1 MKTITLA
8 SALLVASAAFALDIH
23 STGFSTFTDALNLPA
38 AVNETKTFGSDS
50 WWGGGEKFGPWELS
64 PDSKPYA
71 MGEDCWTGNMPSW
84 DGEKWSGDIIA
95 GGSHVYDGFFIY
107 VYGNIEPNNDPDS
120 TIVRVSGQADGTAL
134 PSGESIGSERF
145 WMTFTRTRE
154 KMPAYAPAARLD
166 DVSESA
172 LYHVLD
178 AALERR
184 FFAGEY
190 TNHTWSVETYGP
202 RGPKKAWFH
211 ISDDTTNPLGSNPGR
226 ECYYSPQPGVS
237 MNDDTNRVIFT
248 RRFVEYDNIISNF
261 VAMDTYSDACRNRL
275 HYPTVGTMPEETL
288 WSSSYLWK
296 LWENGAPQEVTS
308 WRNATKWDAEY
319 WPNLMP
325 CIRGLKESPP
335 INTEYSNGY
344 QNKYIFP
351 EDHCFGHGEIIS
363 ARVRALGLDKNPRGR
378 LMLPAS
384 PSPIDL
390 DCAGF
395 IASNFNP
402 SAYNYLSNTWVNT
415 RRPTRRFDPTFLA
428 GWSQWIAL
436 MNKTQTTSQSAMDTT
451 VNVGREYRRLV
462 YLQSTIRLSTSTD
475 LSAVAGGWEL
485 NDHVEINEHISDDW
499 KITSQTNRVD
509 EAEVTN
515 AAPQKCSAWVHL
527 DTPEDTCSL
536 ICESFSF
543 GEGITGGFLSGLSWS
558 IVPTNGT
565 NVVITH
571 SCYQNPYSLAWFEQF
586 VVGEAAADYEVS
598 IPYGEI
604 YPRLRAAT
612 SRTYAAEIS
621 RHVTTDFQFQ
631 PGPYAR
637 SNGVVGNAE
646 LWGFHT
652 YAVQNNHFGRV
663 WGVSNSCST
672 FLRGEYINPA
682 NVESD
687 IITPWYNFISNQCVT
702 VTGFGDPWAR
712 IDYGLDVSKDRLA
725 SAWLPRGTFFRFQ
738 ETDESANTKILANIS
753 WPDITITGYIDP
765 AGVTQRVDSVLIT
778 WEVLSEDRPEPG
790 TNEFPRVSA
799 ISADAK
805 STVTQVIDWKFN
817 SLDIIETNNE

>member
-1 MKTITLA
+1 MKTITLV
-8 SALLVASAAFALDIH
+8 SALLLASAAFALDIH

-50 WWGGGEKFGPWELS
+50 WWDSGVKFGPWELS
-64 PDSKPYA
+64 PDSKVEA
-71 MGEDCWTGNMPSW
+71 MGEMCWTGQYPAW
-84 DGEKWSGDIIA
+84 DGEKWSGNIIA
-95 GGSHVYDGFFIY
+95 SGSHAYDGFFIY

-120 TIVRVSGQADGTAL
+120 TTVRVSGQADGTAI

-154 KMPAYAPAARLD
+154 QIPAHAPAARLN

-202 RGPKKAWFH
+202 RDPKKAWFH

-237 MNDDTNRVIFT
+237 MNDETNRLIFT

-296 LWENGAPQEVTS
+296 LWENGAPSEVTS
-308 WRNATKWDAEY
+308 WRNATAWDADF

-325 CIRGLKESPP
+325 CIRGLQESPP

-363 ARVRALGLDKNPRGR
+363 ARVRALGLDKNPQGR
-378 LMLPAS
+378 LLLPAS
-384 PSPIDL
+384 PSPVAL
-390 DCAGF
+390 DVAGF
-395 IASNFNP
+395 MASNFNP
-402 SAYNYLSNTWVNT
+402 SAYCYLSNSWHYSS
-415 RRPTRRFDPTFLA
+415 RPTRRFDPTFLA
-428 GWSQWIAL
+428 GWSQWMAL
-436 MNKTQTTSQSAMDTT
+436 LNKTQTTSEDAMDTT
-451 VNVGREYRRLV
+451 VNVVREYRRLV
-462 YLQSTIRLSTSTD
+462 NLKATMRLSTSTD
-475 LSAVAGGWEL
+475 LSAVSGGWEL
-485 NDHVEINEHISDDW
+485 NDRIEIDEHISDDW
-499 KITSQTNRVD
+499 KIVSQTNRLY
-509 EAEVTN
+509 EAELTN

-527 DTPEDTCSL
+527 DAPEDTCSL
-536 ICESFSF
+536 TCESFSF

-565 NVVITH
+565 DVVITH
-571 SCYQNPYSLAWFEQF
+571 SCYQNPFSLAWFEQF

-612 SRTYAAEIS
+612 SRTYAAETS

-652 YAVQNNHFGRV
+652 YAFQNNHFGRV
-663 WGVSNSCST
+663 WGVPNSFST
-672 FLRGEYINPA
+672 FLRGEYSNPA
-682 NVESD
+682 NVESSVL
-687 IITPWYNFISNQCVT
+687 TPWYNFIFNQCVT

-712 IDYGLDVSKDRLA
+712 IDYGLNVSKDRLA
-725 SAWLPRGTFFRFQ
+725 SAWLPSGTFFRFQ

-753 WPDITITGYIDP
+753 WPNITVTGYIDP
-765 AGVTQRVDSVLIT
+765 AGVTHRVDSVLIT
-778 WEVLSEDRPEPG
+778 WEVLTEDRPEPG

-805 STVTQVIDWKFN
+805 STVTQVINWKFN
-817 SLDIIETNNE
+817 SLNPVETNNE

>member
-1 MKTITLA
+1 MKTITLV
-8 SALLVASAAFALDIH
+8 SALLLASAVFALDIH
-23 STGFSTFTDALNLPA
+23 STGFSTFTDALNLPV

-50 WWGGGEKFGPWELS
+50 WWDSGVKFGPWELS
-64 PDSKPYA
+64 PDSKVEA
-71 MGEDCWTGNMPSW
+71 MGEMCWTGQYPAW
-84 DGEKWSGDIIA
+84 DGEKWSGNIIA
-95 GGSHVYDGFFIY
+95 SGSHAYDGFFIY

-120 TIVRVSGQADGTAL
+120 TTVRVSGQADGTAI

-154 KMPAYAPAARLD
+154 QIPTHAPVTRLN

-178 AALERR
+178 AVLERR

-202 RGPKKAWFH
+202 RDPKKAWFH

-237 MNDDTNRVIFT
+237 MNDKTNRVIFT

-275 HYPTVGTMPEETL
+275 HYPTVGTMPDETL

-296 LWENGAPQEVTS
+296 LWENGAPQEVTR
-308 WRNATKWDAEY
+308 WGNATKWDADF

-325 CIRGLKESPP
+325 CIRGLKASPP

-344 QNKYIFP
+344 QNRYIFP

-378 LMLPAS
+378 LMLPS
-384 PSPIDL
+384 YPSPIDL

-436 MNKTQTTSQSAMDTT
+436 MNKTQTTSQSAMDTS
-451 VNVGREYRRLV
+451 VNIARGYQRQVALDSVLE
-462 YLQSTIRLSTSTD
+462 LS
-475 LSAVAGGWEL
+475 VASDMSPVSGGWEVNSDIL
-485 NDHVEINEHISDDW
+485 ISDHMSSSWD
-499 KITSQTNRVD
+499 IVLETNTVH
-509 EAEVTN
+509 EAEMTN
-515 AAPQKCSAWVHL
+515 AAPQKCSAWIHL
-527 DTPEDTCSL
+527 DQPIDGCSL
-536 ICESFSF
+536 ACGNFQF
-543 GEGITGGFLSGLSWS
+543 GEYVDGNRLSEMSWS
-558 IVPTNGT
+558 ENPTNGT
-565 NVVITH
+565 NVVIRHFLFQHPDH
-571 SCYQNPYSLAWFEQF
+571 SQWLERFY
-586 VVGEAAADYEVS
+586 VGGASADMPVS
-598 IPYGEI
+598 VPYGSI
-604 YPRLRAAT
+604 FPHCRAYT
-612 SRTYAAEIS
+612 SRRYVAETS

-631 PGPYAR
+631 PGPYACQSV
-637 SNGVVGNAE
+637 SNGAK

-652 YAVQNNHFGRV
+652 YAFKDNHFGRV
-663 WGVSNSCST
+663 WGVSTSYST
-672 FLRGEYINPA
+672 MLRAEYSDPA
-682 NVESD
+682 RVESD
-687 IITPWYNFISNQCVT
+687 ILTPWYNFISNQLANI
-702 VTGFGDPWAR
+702 TGFADPWGR
-712 IDYGLDVSKDRLA
+712 IDYGLDTCQARLG
-725 SAWLPRGTFFRFQ
+725 SAFIPRGAFFPFQ
-738 ETDESANTKILANIS
+738 EEGASRQTKILANID
-753 WPDITITGYIDP
+753 WPNITVTGYIDEN
-765 AGVTQRVDSVLIT
+765 GETNRTDSVLIE
-778 WEVLSEDRPEPG
+778 WEVVVDSQPHPG
-790 TNEFPRVSA
+790 TNEFPRVNA

-817 SLDIIETNNE
+817 SLNPVETNNE